1 MDRRLLDYLPPV
13 LREVLEFQTINGANE
28 PEISFAWY
36 SLARVT
42 GNQFLDSADQDG
54 VAVWERE
61 LQIYPKDTDTLD
73 ARKARIKAKW
83 NTELPYTMRWLHGW
97 LQSLRGADNPRPT
110 VEEYT
115 LRVSLPSAVDYTT
128 ALDDLRQRI
137 PANLVIAP
145 TILLAKATS
154 NLFVGSAV
162 RLSIKQSMTVFAL
175 DDNGMTAFTDESGAV
190 LTDERGK
197 ILYVE
202 DTL

>member
-28 PEISFAWY
+28 PEISLAWD
-36 SLARVT
+36 SLARVM

-73 ARKARIKAKW
+73 TRKARIKAKW
-83 NTELPYTMRWLHGW
+83 NTELPYTMRWLHSW
-97 LQSLRGADNPRPT
+97 IQSLCGAENPVPT
-110 VEEYT
+110 VDGYT
-115 LRVSLPSAVDYTT
+115 LRVCLPSAVDYTT

-145 TILLAKATS
+145 TILLTKATS

-162 RLSIKQSMTVFAL
+162 RLSAKQAMTVPAEG
-175 DDNGMTAFTDESGAV
+175 DDGMTAFTDDSGAT
-190 LTDERGK
+190 LTDEHDK
-197 ILYVE
+197 ILYAE
-202 DTL
+202 ETP

>member
-1 MDRRLLDYLPPV
+1 MPPV
-13 LREVLEFQTINGANE
+13 LQEVLDFRAINEANE
-28 PEISFAWY
+28 PEISLAWD
-36 SLARVT
+36 SLARVM

-73 ARKARIKAKW
+73 ARKARVKAKW

-97 LQSLRGADNPRPT
+97 LQSLCGAENPAST
-110 VEEYT
+110 VDGYT

-145 TILLAKATS
+145 TILLTQATS
-154 NLFVGSAV
+154 NLFIGSAV
-162 RLSIKQSMTVFAL
+162 RLSIKQSMTVFASE
-175 DDNGMTAFTDESGAV
+175 DDGMTAFTDESGAV
-190 LTDERGK
+190 LTDEHDK

-202 DTL
+202 ETP

>member
-28 PEISFAWY
+28 PEISLTWD
-36 SLARVT
+36 SLARVM

-83 NTELPYTMRWLHGW
+83 NTELPYTMRW

-145 TILLAKATS
+145 TILLTQAASK
-154 NLFVGSAV
+154 LFVGSAV

-175 DDNGMTAFTDESGAV
+175 DDEMTAFTSDTGAV
-190 LTDERGK
+190 LTDEHDK

-202 DTL
+202 ETS